1 MPMIPA
7 FGGFG
12 VQSHPL
18 LQSELLVS
26 LPGKTERSLGI
37 PRWAEDTMPAGDQVG
52 TSAGDINTVVFQEV
66 APVFPKPEPALRL
79 PKPSCVGSLVL
90 N

>member
-66 APVFPKPEPALRL
+66 APVFPKPEPAQRL
-79 PKPSCVGSLVL
+79 PKPSCVGSLVQ